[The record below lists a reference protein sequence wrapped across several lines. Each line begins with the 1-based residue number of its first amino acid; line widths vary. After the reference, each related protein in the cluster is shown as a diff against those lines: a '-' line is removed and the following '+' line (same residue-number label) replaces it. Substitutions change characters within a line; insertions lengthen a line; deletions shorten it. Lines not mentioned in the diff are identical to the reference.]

1 MLSYIIRRILL
12 MIPTLL
18 GITAVTFFVMVL
30 SPGGYAGL
38 SLNLQGGQTE
48 GKQSLQIREQF
59 MRRYGMDLP
68 VVVQY
73 FRWLNEVSPLG
84 FPMSAQVRFTAAEKK
99 AAKKILAQGPLG
111 SDQAAVNR
119 LFSATISAAQYTE
132 SNPAAVARQVNAA
145 IKNPT
150 TKGKPLLKQLDP
162 PNKQYLDLPAKPAA
176 ARPVLIRN
184 FTFLAATANRVLFSR
199 WPRFKEPNLGISV
212 HQQRVSTMIAESL
225 PITLLLNAISIPLIY
240 LIAIVTGVYAAR
252 KRGQLFDV
260 SSGTILLGLWSVPT
274 MWAGVLLIGY
284 FANEQYFNWF
294 PIGGLHS
301 LQVGSMS
308 FLPHWTGGN
317 FHRGWLLDM
326 IWHLVLPVICL
337 SYNGFAVLAK
347 LTRGAV
353 LENLTAD
360 FVRTARAKGV
370 DERRVL
376 FQHVLRTS
384 LLPLITV
391 AASILPAMLGGSLIV
406 ETIFSIHG
414 MGKLMVTAAFDKD
427 REVVMAITLI
437 SGILILVSWLIRDI
451 WYAIADPRVSY
462 E

>member
-1 MLSYIIRRILL
+1 MLTYIIRRLLL
-12 MIPTLL
+12 MIPTLI
-18 GITAVTFFVMVL
+18 GITAVVFFVMVL

-38 SLNLQGGQTE
+38 SLNQQGSQTE
-48 GKQSLQIREQF
+48 GKQSIAIREQF

-84 FPMSAQVRFTAAEKK
+84 FRMSAEVQFSADQKK
-99 AAKKILAQGPLG
+99 VARQILAKGPAG
-111 SDQAAVNR
+111 ADETTVNR
-119 LFSATISAAQYTE
+119 LLSATVSTAKYVEAD
-132 SNPAAVARQVNAA
+132 PATVAKQVNAA
-145 IKNPT
+145 IAQPK
-150 TKGKPLLKQLDP
+150 TKGVTLLKELDP
-162 PNKQYLDLPAKPAA
+162 PNKQYLSFPNSSEG
-176 ARPVLIRN
+176 ARRGFITN
-184 FTFLAATANRVLFSR
+184 FTFLAATANRVLFNR
-199 WPRFKEPNLGISV
+199 WPHFKEPNLGMSV
-212 HQQRVSTMIAESL
+212 HQQPVSSMIASSL

-240 LIAIVTGVYAAR
+240 LIAIITGLYAAR
-252 KRGQLFDV
+252 RRGELFDV
-260 SSGTILLGLWSVPT
+260 SSGGLLLGLWSVPT

-294 PIGGLHS
+294 PIAGIHGL
-301 LQVGSMS
+301 QAGSMP
-308 FLPHWTGGN
+308 FLPHWTDGS
-317 FHRGWLLDM
+317 FHRGWLLDTV
-326 IWHLVLPVICL
+326 WHLILPVICL
-337 SYNGFAVLAK
+337 SYSGFAVLAK

-384 LLPLITV
+384 MLPLITM
-391 AASILPAMLGGSLIV
+391 AASILPAMLSGAVIV

-427 REVVMAITLI
+427 REVVMASTLI
-437 SGILILVSWLIRDI
+437 SGILILLSWLIRDI